1 MLWHPTAPSEVREGR
16 DGPRRPRARTEW
28 WAGEERPRPEQST
41 EREAAAPPLGSGRIA
56 WESSRTFWFTRPQW
70 APLVLPLVPASQGG
84 EQRSGSRGRLW
95 GRWSARR
102 WEGCK
107 AGCSVVRIWA
117 VLVLLSQGTEL
128 LCAGSSILPLPCLNI
143 RRPNLPGVRADLTCN
158 RDIRARAEVLTRPPV
173 SQPPAFLTHHPATQA
188 PLGSVH
194 SASRS
199 CSGWAGPAAGRARSR
214 AAAEGGEAANA
225 SPGSSRRRELSF
237 RSLKRGDHVNLKI
250 SYEN

>member
-1 MLWHPTAPSEVREGR
+1 MLWRPTAPSEVREGR
-16 DGPRRPRARTEW
+16 DGPRRPRAPHRVVGGRGAAEARAEHG
-28 WAGEERPRPEQST
+28 AGGGRSSPR
-41 EREAAAPPLGSGRIA
+41 LG
-56 WESSRTFWFTRPQW
+56 ESSRTFWLTRPQW

-102 WEGCK
+102 RESCK
-107 AGCSVVRIWA
+107 ASCSVVRTWA

-143 RRPNLPGVRADLTCN
+143 RRPNLPGVRAELTCN
-158 RDIRARAEVLTRPPV
+158 LDIRARAEVLTRPPV

>member
-143 RRPNLPGVRADLTCN
+143 RRPNLPGVRAELTCN
-158 RDIRARAEVLTRPPV
+158 RDIRARAEVLTRPRCH
-173 SQPPAFLTHHPATQA
+173 SPPPSSLITPQLRLPWAPFTAQAAHAAAGLGRPQVGHGAGRLRRAGRLRTPRPA
-188 PLGSVH
+188 L
-194 SASRS
+194 
-199 CSGWAGPAAGRARSR
+199 PAAESSPS
-214 AAAEGGEAANA
+214 EA
-225 SPGSSRRRELSF
+225 
-237 RSLKRGDHVNLKI
+237 
-250 SYEN
+250 